1 MKGSLWIISLLLLV
15 FLLPMTA
22 GVQAGSPKDPKL
34 YIKSETVRNDYVE
47 IVYEV
52 TFEGFVELHL
62 FNPDGKKIWI
72 KGKVT
77 DRTGLD
83 KIRVPRGP
91 LKDGERYSFT
101 LKYKGKEYEGRFYT

>member
-1 MKGSLWIISLLLLV
+1 MKGSRFAVSLLLLA
-15 FLLPMTA
+15 FLLPLTA

-34 YIKSETVRNDYVE
+34 YIKSETVRNEFVE

-77 DRTGLD
+77 DRQGLD
-83 KIRVPRGP
+83 KIRIPRKP
-91 LKDGERYSFT
+91 LNDGERYTFK